1 MSSRRIVDKVVLLF
15 TILVAKNRGVH
26 LIMSSSP
33 YMYLF
38 RLLRY
43 SVLCWII
50 VIELNC
56 VFVVFCT
63 T

>member
-1 MSSRRIVDKVVLLF
+1 MENGYKFTVGLLF
-15 TILVAKNRGVH
+15 TILVAKSKGVR
-26 LIMSSSP
+26 LIISSSP

-38 RLLRY
+38 QILRY
-43 SVLCWII
+43 SDC
-50 VIELNC
+50 C